1 MNTLNIIEKLKT
13 ENTASR
19 EELIF
24 LIKNISDSEREELR
38 RAAQELTLKIFGS
51 KIYIRGLVELS
62 SFCKNDCFYCGLRRS
77 NKNAVRYRLSEEQ
90 IFSCCD
96 EGYRLGFRTFV
107 LQGGED
113 GYYTDELMCGIVSEI
128 KRRHPDCAVTLSLGE
143 RGDTQRA

>member
-62 SFCKNDCFYCGLRRS
+62 SLCKNDCF
-77 NKNAVRYRLSEEQ
+77 
-90 IFSCCD
+90 
-96 EGYRLGFRTFV
+96 
-107 LQGGED
+107 
-113 GYYTDELMCGIVSEI
+113 
-128 KRRHPDCAVTLSLGE
+128 
-143 RGDTQRA
+143 